1 MNNKKI
7 LSKILQGNKN
17 IRFNEMTSLV
27 KAYGFCLSR
36 VSGSHHIFISRQV
49 KEIVNIQNVGGKV
62 KPYQV
67 KQFLVLVERYNLKM
81 AEGD

>member
-1 MNNKKI
+1 
-7 LSKILQGNKN
+7 
-17 IRFNEMTSLV
+17 
-27 KAYGFCLSR
+27 LSR

-67 KQFLVLVERYNLKM
+67 KQFLMLVERYNLKM